1 MSKSTVNSTISKI
14 KRRIDY
20 DITDSDLDTLII
32 DTINDNLKVVKQ
44 WFIDAQLFDEI
55 SASGTVNTITN
66 QQYKQLDQASIIG
79 DATTWTGVAGDL
91 LKVTID
97 GTTTDTINVAAATTV
112 ALVATAINA
121 ATGGTNASAT
131 SDGYLKIVSGTTGS
145 TSSVTIADGTGGNAG
160 EAARLFSVAA
170 SRTDTAI
177 ADLDQPISL
186 REKVND
192 MVVQFIP
199 VQDFF
204 ALYPD
209 ETISRAT
216 TADHWAWWNNR
227 FYFGPAPSAVTPYYL
242 EYIKLL
248 SDVASGGSLPFEGK
262 YDPLIIQMSIRDLS
276 TWLDAQ
282 NSTAIQQA
290 NNRVEDMKRSLIV
303 SAATNIGQNR
313 QTLSRRLWGTPYFNP
328 RMVK

>member
-121 ATGGTNASAT
+121 ATGGTNASVM
-131 SDGYLKIVSGTTGS
+131 SPLPPR
-145 TSSVTIADGTGGNAG
+145 NASMDA
-160 EAARLFSVAA
+160 AARLPWAMASITYAGPLTLSPAA
-170 SRTDTAI
+170 NT
-177 ADLDQPISL
+177 PL
-186 REKVND
+186 RE
-192 MVVQFIP
+192 
-199 VQDFF
+199 
-204 ALYPD
+204 
-209 ETISRAT
+209 
-216 TADHWAWWNNR
+216 
-227 FYFGPAPSAVTPYYL
+227 
-242 EYIKLL
+242 
-248 SDVASGGSLPFEGK
+248 VASVS
-262 YDPLIIQMSIRDLS
+262 S
-276 TWLDAQ
+276 
-282 NSTAIQQA
+282 STAMAPLAPAVRPNLSGESTACPTARI
-290 NNRVEDMKRSLIV
+290 MV
-303 SAATNIGQNR
+303 S
-313 QTLSRRLWGTPYFNP
+313 NP
-328 RMVK
+328 IEN